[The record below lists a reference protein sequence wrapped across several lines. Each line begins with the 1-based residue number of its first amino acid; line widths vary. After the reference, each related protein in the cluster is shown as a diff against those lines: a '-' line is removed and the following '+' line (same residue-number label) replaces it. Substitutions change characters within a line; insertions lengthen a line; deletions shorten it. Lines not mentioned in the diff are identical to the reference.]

1 MIVQMEFV
9 MKGEFETVVLDFKI
23 ILKCFFFS
31 FSENASVP
39 EKNKSYS
46 ACTNYQGCVN
56 LFGCAYAMIF

>member
-1 MIVQMEFV
+1 